1 MFARV
6 AINSPLPQLDRLF
19 DYQIP
24 EGLVVE
30 PGVRVIVPFGK
41 TQKEGFVVELSA
53 TTDWT
58 GKVSSIAE
66 VISPLPVLTSTIY
79 QLVREVANRQGSSFG
94 DVVSAA
100 VPVRAVRAE
109 KAWLSG
115 HEYAELSVPG
125 PVTALDLAARAARIV
140 EPRDNK
146 WAHELLDLGL
156 SHIASGESA
165 IIAMPDFRD
174 IDALLAL
181 AEQRGVSD
189 AVIRYTTDGRT
200 EQYQAFLAAIGA
212 AEAGVARIVVGSRN
226 VLYAPVN
233 AKGIYVW
240 DDGDSSHQDQASP
253 YASTREIALIRQKLS
268 NCRLAFLSHSRSV
281 EVQRLVEI
289 GYLTECSSDFT
300 RPAVSVTD
308 GEFRVDSAAWL
319 AIRDGLK
326 SGPVLVQVAG
336 VGVAK
341 SLYCR
346 GCQTRVLCNRC
357 NGPLWIGSD
366 NQAKCRW
373 CNAFALD
380 ANCQDCGKS
389 EFRYGKAGATRTA
402 AEFGKSFPG
411 VKIVEVTAADRNVL
425 VDAKPQIVVATPGVE
440 PSASNGYAAVVILD
454 ARDAL
459 ARDTLRA
466 TEDAVRTWANAI
478 SKLSRTGR
486 VVLVGVSGELTTDLP
501 LWSLREIA
509 SKELAERTELRFP
522 PALRVLSALG
532 NKENI
537 EITRERLNQAGAEVI
552 GVTPA
557 DQGEFKLLARFS
569 YGHGEAIAKL
579 VRELSLEFAS
589 GQKRYSAKSG
599 RSMRPVTFKLDD
611 PQVL

>member
-24 EGLVVE
+24 EGMVVE
-30 PGVRVIVPFGK
+30 PGVRVIVPFGN
-41 TQKEGFVVELSA
+41 TQKEGFVVDLSA

-66 VISPLPVLTSTIY
+66 VISPLPALTSTIY

-109 KAWLSG
+109 KAWLSV

-125 PVTALDLAARAARIV
+125 PVTVLDLAARAARIV

-156 SHIASGESA
+156 SHVASGESA

-268 NCRLAFLSHSRSV
+268 NCRLAFLSLTA
-281 EVQRLVEI
+281 VQSK
-289 GYLTECSSDFT
+289 CS
-300 RPAVSVTD
+300 
-308 GEFRVDSAAWL
+308 
-319 AIRDGLK
+319 
-326 SGPVLVQVAG
+326 
-336 VGVAK
+336 
-341 SLYCR
+341 
-346 GCQTRVLCNRC
+346 
-357 NGPLWIGSD
+357 
-366 NQAKCRW
+366 
-373 CNAFALD
+373 
-380 ANCQDCGKS
+380 
-389 EFRYGKAGATRTA
+389 
-402 AEFGKSFPG
+402 
-411 VKIVEVTAADRNVL
+411 
-425 VDAKPQIVVATPGVE
+425 
-440 PSASNGYAAVVILD
+440 
-454 ARDAL
+454 
-459 ARDTLRA
+459 
-466 TEDAVRTWANAI
+466 
-478 SKLSRTGR
+478 
-486 VVLVGVSGELTTDLP
+486 DL
-501 LWSLREIA
+501 
-509 SKELAERTELRFP
+509 
-522 PALRVLSALG
+522 
-532 NKENI
+532 
-537 EITRERLNQAGAEVI
+537 
-552 GVTPA
+552 
-557 DQGEFKLLARFS
+557 
-569 YGHGEAIAKL
+569 
-579 VRELSLEFAS
+579 
-589 GQKRYSAKSG
+589 
-599 RSMRPVTFKLDD
+599 
-611 PQVL
+611 